1 MCTRSIP
8 MLTISINN
16 KKYQIPYDSI
26 NYIESASRK
35 LVVHTKDKD
44 YSYYQRLD
52 IVEQQ
57 LPSDQFIRIHKSYL
71 IAQSFISSYTNY
83 KVMLFNGIELSISAT
98 YRDAFKKKMQ
108 YTESLSKTEG
118 AMINAFSVNNIN
130 DFENNLPHAVT
141 GSLVCIKG
149 EYKNSIIRM
158 YPDKP
163 ILIGRDDCCDI
174 IYDLPFISRRH
185 CTLIFRAN
193 KNIYEIIDHSTN
205 GTYVSSADYDI
216 HSMDTG
222 ELVSFSPITPGI
234 ATEIHPGTVI
244 HFGNADNLFRL
255 V

>member
-1 MCTRSIP
+1 MFTRSIP

-35 LVVHTKDKD
+35 LIIHTKDKD

-52 IVEQQ
+52 IAEQQ
-57 LPSDQFIRIHKSYL
+57 LPSNQFVRIHKSYL

-83 KVMLFNGIELSISAT
+83 KVLLMNGAELSISTT
-98 YRDAFKKKMQ
+98 YRDSFKKKMR
-108 YTESLSKTEG
+108 YTESLSK
-118 AMINAFSVNNIN
+118 IDNSFSSNISAGNIN
-130 DFENNLPHAVT
+130 DSTQNTSPTVT
-141 GSLVCIKG
+141 GSLVCISG

-185 CTLIFRAN
+185 CTLIFRADR
-193 KNIYEIIDHSTN
+193 NIYEILDHSTN
-205 GTYVSSADYDI
+205 GTYVNSTDYDV
-216 HSMDTG
+216 HSIDTG
-222 ELVSFSPITPGI
+222 DNTSFSPITPGV

-244 HFGNADNLFRL
+244 HFGNPDNLFRL